1 MKKTYDKRT
10 FAMSQLALNLGETAG
25 ERNAANDKPAEI
37 DDIVSYV
44 KTRGALSSDELL
56 RVISA
61 LTEEHRKAVRAEI
74 RRETEKAFDESGEA
88 LRGRMEEVG
97 NNASVIEL
105 PLDYENLF
113 DSDDRAKGV
122 HTDSISDALVLSL
135 HNLGCVDIE
144 YISSITGRNH
154 KDIIIALKGSIY
166 QNPEKWDNCFY
177 KGWETADEYLSG
189 NLRRKYALAKAAN
202 EHTGMFSD
210 NLEALERIMPP
221 GVNTDDIYITLGS
234 PWIPTRIIDKFIV
247 HLFGIH
253 AGCEK
258 ECFCVKHHP
267 SGEWEIPYKNRFM
280 LDPRSYST
288 YGTPKIGALYLLE
301 KTLNMKT
308 PVVYD
313 TQVCL
318 TNKSG
323 QRKVVNQSETTLAIE
338 KQRELARL
346 FRDWVWKNE
355 DRRKTLKDIFEN
367 KYACYKRRFYDGSF
381 LDFPRLSKSAELYP
395 YQKNAVARIIFN
407 ENTLLAHDVGSGK
420 TYVMIAAGM
429 ELRRMR
435 LSKKNLYVVPNN
447 IVGQWQKTFLT
458 MYPDANLFVA
468 DPKSFTPDNRGDT
481 LEKIRDND
489 YDGIVMAYSC
499 FDRIPFSKQR
509 MKDSIEC
516 REDAIENADF
526 YDDRRASVAE
536 KKKRIKK
543 VRETLDEI
551 TLSFAVTFDEL
562 GITGLF
568 VDEAHNYKNVS
579 IATKF
584 DKVLGIN
591 AKGSKKCNLMMEK
604 VRYVQ
609 KNGGKV
615 VFATGTPITNSV
627 TDAYIMQSYLQG
639 SELALLDLESFDAW
653 AGMFSEL
660 KADFEI
666 DVDTSKYRL
675 AERFSRFHNLPE
687 LSSILSGIA
696 DFHSTKKSADLPD
709 FNGYKDCIIEKT
721 PEFADYLN
729 NISSRVDLV
738 RLKLVDRTV
747 DNMLKITTDG
757 RKAALDLRLV
767 DNNKPFTMQSK
778 VYRCAENV
786 FDIYEKYKSEKLT
799 QIIFCDVS
807 TPKKNFNVYDEL
819 QRLLLSFGVAPD
831 EIAYIH
837 DATTEKKRSELF
849 EKTRKG
855 EVRILLGSTFK
866 LGIGVN
872 VQDKLIAVHHIDVPW
887 RPADMVQREGRII
900 RPGNTNKEVFIYRYI
915 TDGSF
920 DAYSWQLLETKQNFI
935 AALLEGSVE
944 ERNGDDIRDAVLS
957 YAEVK
962 ALAIG
967 NPLIK
972 ERVEVYN
979 SLIRLKQLQLKT
991 AEIRDRLACELNALP
1006 VKISEQRVRIENCD
1020 KDVLFYK
1027 TQKENIYRAR
1037 KIEEMNF
1044 GEKVVKLEYIEKKRE
1059 FNEKLY
1065 GEIIGHIMESA
1076 EKHATD
1082 YCGFKVI
1089 IPPNTSPDKL
1099 CVFLENNGRYQV
1111 EIGDTDKGVMQRLYN
1126 CLEDLEGR
1134 SARLKEKLKEMIDRE
1149 KYIRAEL
1156 AKDVDYAER
1165 ITEIKDKLQKID
1177 KKLGV
1182 EDD

>member
-1 MKKTYDKRT
+1 MADEERAKE
-10 FAMSQLALNLGETAG
+10 NEGEG
-25 ERNAANDKPAEI
+25 IN
-37 DDIVSYV
+37 IVSYI
-44 KTRGALSSDELL
+44 KSREGNLSSEEIWDIISEL
-56 RVISA
+56 
-61 LTEEHRKAVRAEI
+61 TKEHKKAVLNEKRAKIEKTNDGLGEEL
-74 RRETEKAFDESGEA
+74 RRKIDEVA
-88 LRGRMEEVG
+88 EESPVM
-97 NNASVIEL
+97 EL

-113 DSDDRAKGV
+113 NGDERAQGV

-135 HNLGCVDIE
+135 HNIGRVDIE
-144 YISSITGRNH
+144 YIASITGRQH
-154 KDIIIALKGSIY
+154 EEIINALKGSIY
-166 QNPEKWDNCFY
+166 QNPEKRGNCFY

-189 NLRRKYALAKAAN
+189 NLRRKYAFAKAAN
-202 EHTGMFSD
+202 ERTGMFSE

-221 GVNTDDIYITLGS
+221 AVKADDIYITLGS
-234 PWIPTRIIDKFIV
+234 PWVPTWIIDEFIF
-247 HLFGIH
+247 HLFGRDYRYD
-253 AGCEK
+253 K
-258 ECFCVKHHP
+258 ECYYVKHYS
-267 SGEWEIPYKNRFM
+267 SGEWEIPVKNRVGH
-280 LDPRSYST
+280 DPRAYST
-288 YGTPKIGALYLLE
+288 FGTKKIGALYLLE

-308 PVVYD
+308 PAIYD
-313 TQVCL
+313 KQVCL
-318 TNKSG
+318 TNKTE
-323 QRKVVNQSETTLAIE
+323 QKKVLNQSETTLAIE
-338 KQRELARL
+338 KQQELIGEFRE
-346 FRDWVWKNE
+346 WVWKDE
-355 DRRKTLKDIFEN
+355 RRSKTLTDIFEN

-381 LDFPRLSKSAELYP
+381 LDFPNMSKSVELYP

-407 ENTLLAHDVGSGK
+407 PNTLLAHDVGSGK

-435 LSKKNLYVVPNN
+435 LSKKNLYVVPNS
-447 IVGQWQKTFLT
+447 IVGQWRKTFLS
-458 MYPDANLFVA
+458 MYPDANLLVV
-468 DPKSFTPDNRGDT
+468 DSKNFTPDKRGYT

-489 YDGIVMAYSC
+489 YDGIIMAYSC

-516 REDAIENADF
+516 QEDAIENTDF
-526 YDDRRASVAE
+526 CDDRRASVL
-536 KKKRIKK
+536 KKKKQI
-543 VRETLDEI
+543 RELRDALDEI
-551 TLSFAVTFDEL
+551 TLSFAVTFEEL

-579 IATKF
+579 IKTRF

-591 AKGSKKCNLMMEK
+591 AKGSKKCDQIMEK

-609 KNGGKV
+609 KNDGKV

-627 TDAYIMQSYLQG
+627 TDAYIMQSFLQG
-639 SELALLDLESFDAW
+639 SELALLDLEYFDAW
-653 AGMFSEL
+653 VGMFSEL

-709 FNGYKDCIIEKT
+709 FSGYKDCIVEKT
-721 PEFADYLN
+721 PEFENFLS
-729 NISSRVDLV
+729 NISTRVELV
-738 RLKLVDRTV
+738 RAKWVSSTV

-757 RKAALDLRLV
+757 RKAALDLRLI

-786 FDIYEKYKSEKLT
+786 YGIYEKHKSEGLT
-799 QIIFCDVS
+799 QIVFCDVS
-807 TPKKNFNVYDEL
+807 TPKRNFNVYDEL
-819 QRLLLSFGVAPD
+819 QRLLLSFGVEPD

-837 DATTEKKRSELF
+837 DATTEKKRNALF

-872 VQDKLIAVHHIDVPW
+872 VQDKLVAIHHIDVPW

-900 RPGNTNKEVFIYRYI
+900 RPGNLNKEVFIYRYI

-944 ERNGDDIRDAVLS
+944 ERSCDDIRDAVLS

-979 SLIRLKQLQLKT
+979 SLIKLQQLQIKT
-991 AEIRDRLACELNALP
+991 AETRDRLAGELNKLT
-1006 VKISEQRVRIENCD
+1006 KDISEQRERIENCE
-1020 KDVLFYK
+1020 KDVEFYK
-1027 TQKENIYRAR
+1027 NQKEEIYNERRIDEATL
-1037 KIEEMNF
+1037 
-1044 GEKVVKLEYIEKKRE
+1044 GERVAKAEYIEKKKK
-1059 FNEKLY
+1059 FNERLY
-1065 GEIIGHIMESA
+1065 GEITSHIMEHD
-1076 EKHATD
+1076 EKYATD
-1082 YCGFKVI
+1082 YCGFKVV
-1089 IPPNTSPDKL
+1089 IPANMPSNKL
-1099 CVFLENNGRYQV
+1099 CVFLENYGRYYV

-1126 CLEDLEGR
+1126 CLEDLENR
-1134 SARLKEKLKEMIDRE
+1134 SVRLKERLEDMLARE
-1149 KYIRAEL
+1149 KHIRAEL

-1165 ITEIKDKLQKID
+1165 ITETKNKLQEID

-1182 EDD
+1182 END

>member
-1 MKKTYDKRT
+1 MQKQIITDALDEIFNEKSFKRIKLRERTTDISDISYRNNMLFVCDDTDKVNEVIKNYLTNKGLSVSLLERYGIAQHTIFKMVSVKELNGKDFYVRDYQRGYRWTKTEIEDLLSDIEEINGDKYCMQPLTIRKID
-10 FAMSQLALNLGETAG
+10 AGQLYSRCLSDSGIELCTETATTT
-25 ERNAANDKPAEI
+25 EQAYELI
-37 DDIVSYV
+37 DGQQRLTTISLILQWLKCQ
-44 KTRGALSSDELL
+44 KTKYTIFYELL
-56 RVISA
+56 RKIDNYY
-61 LTEEHRKAVRAEI
+61 LEQAVKTIKEW
-74 RRETEKAFDESGEA
+74 
-88 LRGRMEEVG
+88 
-97 NNASVIEL
+97 
-105 PLDYENLF
+105 F
-113 DSDDRAKGV
+113 DSKG
-122 HTDSISDALVLSL
+122 
-135 HNLGCVDIE
+135 
-144 YISSITGRNH
+144 
-154 KDIIIALKGSIY
+154 KD
-166 QNPEKWDNCFY
+166 
-177 KGWETADEYLSG
+177 
-189 NLRRKYALAKAAN
+189 
-202 EHTGMFSD
+202 
-210 NLEALERIMPP
+210 
-221 GVNTDDIYITLGS
+221 
-234 PWIPTRIIDKFIV
+234 
-247 HLFGIH
+247 
-253 AGCEK
+253 
-258 ECFCVKHHP
+258 
-267 SGEWEIPYKNRFM
+267 
-280 LDPRSYST
+280 
-288 YGTPKIGALYLLE
+288 
-301 KTLNMKT
+301 
-308 PVVYD
+308 
-313 TQVCL
+313 
-318 TNKSG
+318 
-323 QRKVVNQSETTLAIE
+323 
-338 KQRELARL
+338 
-346 FRDWVWKNE
+346 
-355 DRRKTLKDIFEN
+355 
-367 KYACYKRRFYDGSF
+367 
-381 LDFPRLSKSAELYP
+381 
-395 YQKNAVARIIFN
+395 
-407 ENTLLAHDVGSGK
+407 
-420 TYVMIAAGM
+420 
-429 ELRRMR
+429 
-435 LSKKNLYVVPNN
+435 
-447 IVGQWQKTFLT
+447 
-458 MYPDANLFVA
+458 
-468 DPKSFTPDNRGDT
+468 
-481 LEKIRDND
+481 
-489 YDGIVMAYSC
+489 
-499 FDRIPFSKQR
+499 
-509 MKDSIEC
+509 
-516 REDAIENADF
+516 
-526 YDDRRASVAE
+526 
-536 KKKRIKK
+536 
-543 VRETLDEI
+543 TLDEI

-627 TDAYIMQSYLQG
+627 TDAYIMQSFLQG
-639 SELALLDLESFDAW
+639 SELALLDLKSFDAW

-1126 CLEDLEGR
+1126 CLEDMENR
-1134 SARLKEKLKEMIDRE
+1134 SVRLKERLGDMLARE
-1149 KYIRAEL
+1149 KHIRAEL

-1165 ITEIKDKLQKID
+1165 ITETKNKLQEID

-1182 EDD
+1182 END